1 MPLPKNDVPI
11 YTIKLPSNGQTV
23 KFRPF
28 LVKEQKVLL
37 VALESDDDDQIATTL
52 INTLESCLIDKINV
66 TKMPIFDFEY
76 LYLQIRAKSVG
87 EVVKLKLKC
96 HDQENTF
103 VDYDLNV
110 DEVKLDKP
118 ISEDNT
124 IKFSDNYGLIMRY
137 PTVKSFS
144 KAGSTTEVNLALL
157 KDSIQSVFKDDQVF
171 DTDDV
176 SEKELDEFV
185 ESLTQDQYNKVIN
198 FINNMPRLSHTINY
212 KNPNTGKEFKLNLQG
227 MKDFF

>member
-11 YTIKLPSNGQTV
+11 YTLKLPSNGQTV

-118 ISEDNT
+118 ISVENT
-124 IKFSDNYGLIMRY
+124 INFTDNYGLMMRY

-185 ESLTQDQYNKVIN
+185 ESLTQDQYNKVIS

>member
-118 ISEDNT
+118 VSVDNT

-144 KAGSTTEVNLALL
+144 KAGSTTEVNLSLL

-185 ESLTQDQYNKVIN
+185 ESLTQDQYNKVIS

>member
-11 YTIKLPSNGQTV
+11 YTLKLPSNGQTV

-52 INTLESCLIDKINV
+52 INTLESCLLDKINV

-118 ISEDNT
+118 ISVENT
-124 IKFSDNYGLIMRY
+124 INFTDNYGLMMRY

-185 ESLTQDQYNKVIN
+185 ESLTQDQYNKVIS